1 MRAGSFGDSV
11 LTMIGQE
18 ALEASN
24 IDRFIEFPTI
34 ALRLARMIA
43 DPPANAR
50 KRIFFEIE
58 AEGSVPIA
66 L

>member
-1 MRAGSFGDSV
+1 
-11 LTMIGQE
+11 MIGQE

-50 KRIFFEIE
+50 KRIFFEID